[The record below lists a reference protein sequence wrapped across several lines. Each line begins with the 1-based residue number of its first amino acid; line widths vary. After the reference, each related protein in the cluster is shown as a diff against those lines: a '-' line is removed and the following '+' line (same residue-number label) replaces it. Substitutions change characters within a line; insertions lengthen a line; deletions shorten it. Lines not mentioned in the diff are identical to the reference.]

1 MNSIKT
7 IKLYIRYFRNIL
19 VNVISFRFNIH
30 HTSYVNLRSDIS
42 TDIKVGKFSYIG
54 YGALICPKVEIG
66 KYCLLATNV
75 SILGGDHNF
84 NLLGTPIIFSG
95 RPILKKTVIK
105 DDVWIGHRVI
115 IMAGVTIGEGAIVG
129 AGSVVT
135 KDIPAGAIA
144 VGNPAKI
151 LKYRFNEDDL
161 KIHIKKITN
170 TDIIDIPSS
179 TKDRLND

>member
-7 IKLYIRYFRNIL
+7 TKLYIRYFRNIL
-19 VNVISFRFNIH
+19 VSIISFRFGIH
-30 HTSYVNLRSDIS
+30 YTSYVNFRSDIS

-54 YGALICPKVEIG
+54 YGAVICPKVEIG
-66 KYCLLATNV
+66 NYCLLATHV

-95 RPILKKTVIK
+95 RPILKKTIIK

-115 IMAGVTIGEGAIVG
+115 IMAGITIGEGAIIG

-135 KDIPAGAIA
+135 KDIPEGAIA

-151 LKYRFNEDDL
+151 IKYRFNEDNL
-161 KIHIKKITN
+161 KEHIKKIRDTHFV
-170 TDIIDIPSS
+170 DIPSS
-179 TKDRLND
+179 TKDKLND